1 MERRGGGGF
10 SIRIIWRG
18 VGEVGVGREKSVFS
32 TFSPLSYR
40 NREG

>member
-18 VGEVGVGREKSVFS
+18 VGRGGGGGREKSVFS
-32 TFSPLSYR
+32 IFSLLPT
-40 NREG
+40 EIE

>member
-18 VGEVGVGREKSVFS
+18 VGGGVGREKSVFS
-32 TFSPLSYR
+32 IFSPLSYR
-40 NREG
+40 NRE

>member
-18 VGEVGVGREKSVFS
+18 VGEVGVRREKSVFS
-32 TFSPLSYR
+32 IFSPLSYR
-40 NREG
+40 NRE

>member
-18 VGEVGVGREKSVFS
+18 VVEVGVRREKSVFS
-32 TFSPLSYR
+32 IFSLLPT
-40 NREG
+40 EIE